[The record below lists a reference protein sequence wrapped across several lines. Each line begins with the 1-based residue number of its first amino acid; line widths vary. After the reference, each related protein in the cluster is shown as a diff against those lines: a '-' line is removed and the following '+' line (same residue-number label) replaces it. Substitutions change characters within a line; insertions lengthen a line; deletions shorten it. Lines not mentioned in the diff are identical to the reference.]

1 MAKTVDLR
9 NIIEETETLSEIAS
23 AYTEMSE
30 MKIKQI
36 RAAYE
41 LNARFYIEITYIY
54 QHLMLTAANRKLLSP
69 EGESKILSVAITSNQ
84 HFFGTM
90 NLDVIDTFE
99 SDSATKIADRIVV
112 GATGREHYQAQ
123 NNHSIKEFIQFKRDN
138 PDPEE
143 ITDLLTRFR
152 EYDKV
157 FLYFPRFVTLLRQ
170 ETGVIDITYKPEAH
184 QMEGIDLDFIFEPE
198 LPDILDFFNT
208 QVRTILF
215 NRTMIETDLAR
226 TASRMLSMSGAHERA
241 QFQIKNQRQQL
252 DKRARLIRNAQ
263 LLETVAGMRS
273 MQRWHKV

>member
-36 RAAYE
+36 RSAYE

-90 NLDVIDTFE
+90 NLDVIDTFDN
-99 SDSATKIADRIVV
+99 DSATKTLDRIVI
-112 GATGREHYQAQ
+112 GATGREHYQTQ
-123 NNHSIKEFIQFKRDN
+123 NNHSIKEFIQFKKDN
-138 PDPEE
+138 PDPQE
-143 ITDLLTRFR
+143 ITDLLTRFH

-157 FLYFPRFVTLLRQ
+157 LLYFPRFVTLLRQ
-170 ETGVIDITYKPEAH
+170 DTGIIDITYKPESH

-241 QFQIKNQRQQL
+241 ETQIKNQKQQL
-252 DKRARLIRNAQ
+252 DKRAKLIRNAQ
-263 LLETVAGMRS
+263 LLETVAGMRN
-273 MQRWHKV
+273 RL